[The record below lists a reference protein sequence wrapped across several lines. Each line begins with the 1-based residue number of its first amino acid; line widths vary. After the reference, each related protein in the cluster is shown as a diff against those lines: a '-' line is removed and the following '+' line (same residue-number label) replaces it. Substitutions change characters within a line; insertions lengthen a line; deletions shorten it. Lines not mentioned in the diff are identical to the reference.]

1 MEVVNLIVK
10 IILCVLAVFLIAIVL
25 LQTGKGGVGSAFG
38 GSDAVVGGKSKAR
51 GRDAM
56 LASLTKIIAIVFMVL
71 AVALAV
77 LTRIFA

>member
-1 MEVVNLIVK
+1 MEVVSLIIK
-10 IILCVLAVFLIAIVL
+10 IILCVFAVFLIAVVL

-38 GSDAVVGGKSKAR
+38 GGDVVAGKSKAR

-56 LASLTKIIAIVFMVL
+56 LSSLTKFVAIAFMVL

>member
-10 IILCVLAVFLIAIVL
+10 IILCVLAVFLIAVVL
-25 LQTGKGGVGSAFG
+25 LQSGKGGVGSAFG
-38 GSDAVVGGKSKAR
+38 GSDAVVGKGKAR

-56 LASLTKIIAIVFMVL
+56 LAKLTKIVAVVFMVL
-71 AVALAV
+71 AVVLAI